1 MASEAKPNF
10 SQKIKAKLARWR
22 KTVIPLYRVI
32 FRKSLLGK
40 STNNVITDVKM
51 SRKNYFSAQ
60 VCTLPQLINKI
71 NSASDKELKK
81 DELREFLET
90 LPLLLINIVQTREKW
105 CMGKINENQFDIFLA
120 PERLLEI
127 NKGNL
132 NIYSAIYVQT
142 KRLYLY
148 PTRRMSLLE
157 WVDFIGKI
165 FKDKIA
171 NIDFGFRGHV
181 HFYNCIP
188 LNESVDPR
196 KLKGLFKK
204 LYIPDNKYVRS
215 ISISMEIVSSKGETT
230 IMTWYIYP
238 FVLPY
243 VGIFALDLEKVM
255 RMYYQ
260 TDMFGTSNQS
270 LMSRII
276 KAIQ

>member
-1 MASEAKPNF
+1 MAPEEKLNF
-10 SQKIKAKLARWR
+10 SQKIRAKLARWR

-40 STNNVITDVKM
+40 STNNVIAEVKM
-51 SRKNYFSAQ
+51 NRKNYFSAQ

-90 LPLLLINIVQTREKW
+90 LPLLLMNIVQTKEKW
-105 CMGKINENQFDIFLA
+105 CVGKIDENQFDIFLA

-127 NKGNL
+127 NKGGL
-132 NIYSAIYVQT
+132 NIYSAVYVQT

-148 PTRRMSLLE
+148 PTRRMSLVE

-165 FKDKIA
+165 FKKKIA
-171 NIDFGFRGHV
+171 NIDFGFNGHV

-188 LNESVDPR
+188 LNESVDPG
-196 KLKGLFKK
+196 KLKILFKK
-204 LYIPDNKYVRS
+204 LYIPDNKHVHS
-215 ISISMEIVSSKGETT
+215 VSISMEIVSSTGETT

-238 FVLPY
+238 FVLAY

-255 RMYYQ
+255 RMYSE
-260 TDMFGTSNQS
+260 TDILKMSNQN
-270 LMSRII
+270 LMSRVM
-276 KAIQ
+276 KAIK